1 MGHGPVIRTIAL
13 PRPQSTDPSTPR
25 SNWGKERPVLKD
37 LETEVH
43 LSLLPLLRDDGSTDG
58 DNSESGETSANGSE
72 LPRLRVMIADDVP
85 STRRFLRA
93 VLEHCRQFDVVGEA
107 GDGDA
112 SIELAETV
120 QPDLVLLDLS
130 MPRVDGASALN
141 GIRRVAPNA
150 RVIVV
155 SGMNPAVG
163 LPIAET
169 GAVAF
174 VPKGIPPFE
183 LLDRLGS
190 ILERPLTV
198 ECRESWEAILTEHRA
213 VVCANKAATR
223 HLVTQVLERC
233 GVIVTAETD
242 TASTM
247 LQLVDS
253 AQPEIVV
260 IDLPM
265 KGVADTT
272 VISEICRRSPRSAV
286 VVYSAFETLKEEA
299 LAAGATEFVAE
310 PHVDELAERIEH
322 LIR

>member
-1 MGHGPVIRTIAL
+1 ML
-13 PRPQSTDPSTPR
+13 Q
-25 SNWGKERPVLKD
+25 D
-37 LETEVH
+37 LETDVH
-43 LSLLPLLRDDGSTDG
+43 LSLLPLVTDHGLTEEDD
-58 DNSESGETSANGSE
+58 SEPAEAAADR
-72 LPRLRVMIADDVP
+72 PDPHRLRVMIADDAP

-107 GDGDA
+107 GDGD
-112 SIELAETV
+112 SCIELADTL

-130 MPRVDGASALN
+130 MPLVEGPSALN
-141 GIRRVAPNA
+141 GIRRVAPHA
-150 RVIVV
+150 EVIVV
-155 SGMNPAVG
+155 SGVNPTLG
-163 LPIAET
+163 LSLIET

-183 LLDRLGS
+183 LLERLGS
-190 ILERPLTV
+190 ILERELTV

-213 VVCANKAATR
+213 VVCAGTPATR

-233 GVIVTAETD
+233 SVIVTAETD

-260 IDLPM
+260 LDLPM
-265 KGVADTT
+265 KGVADTAI
-272 VISEICRRSPRSAV
+272 ISEICKRSPLSAV
-286 VVYSAFETLKEEA
+286 IVYSAFEAWKDEA
-299 LAAGATEFVAE
+299 LAAGATDFVVE
-310 PHVDELAERIEH
+310 PHIEELAERIRR